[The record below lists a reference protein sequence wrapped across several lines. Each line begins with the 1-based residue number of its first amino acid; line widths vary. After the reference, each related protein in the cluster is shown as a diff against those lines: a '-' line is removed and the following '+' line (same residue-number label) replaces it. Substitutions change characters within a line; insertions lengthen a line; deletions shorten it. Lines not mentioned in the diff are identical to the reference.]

1 WKAVSGATKYWVYRS
16 TDGKKYT
23 RVAITTKLSYADSK
37 SKSGTKYYYKVMAV
51 AVVNETNVGSA
62 CSAVKSI
69 MTTLAKPTVKITTAS
84 GKPKLTWGKVTGADK
99 YYVYRSTNGKDYT
112 ILIKTTKTSVTNTGA
127 KKGTKYYYKVKAVCS
142 ANTNANSAFSTV
154 VSIKATK

>member
-1 WKAVSGATKYWVYRS
+1 ML
-16 TDGKKYT
+16 
-23 RVAITTKLSYADSK
+23 LS
-37 SKSGTKYYYKVMAV
+37 
-51 AVVNETNVGSA
+51 
-62 CSAVKSI
+62 
-69 MTTLAKPTVKITTAS
+69 LAPVQWPTVS
-84 GKPKLTWGKVTGADK
+84 GKPKLSWGKVTGADK

-127 KKGTKYYYKVKAVCS
+127 KKGTKYYYKVKAIYS